1 MGVPVRSW
9 AAVVVLLNAVPA
21 VAGALAAW
29 FVLRGQATGF
39 RCFVALTL
47 VLFGTAG
54 SQVTG
59 LVSALHP
66 GSRDPASLLEG
77 LGWVAMFQ
85 LAYVFPDGRPV
96 PAWSRWLMVLWAG
109 FLAGSACW
117 PSWARLAGSRAR
129 RRRRRAPPGRHVRGA
144 LRSTGTGGCPGRWSG
159 SRPRASWRRSASGS
173 SSP

>member
-1 MGVPVRSW
+1 MVRRAVLATSAALLVLWLVAAVDVVWRADQIPPVDVLAPWTTAEGREVLDGWGVPVRSW

-59 LVSALHP
+59 LISALHP
-66 GSRDPASLLEG
+66 GSTARHPSCRDSG
-77 LGWVAMFQ
+77 
-85 LAYVFPDGRPV
+85 
-96 PAWSRWLMVLWAG
+96 
-109 FLAGSACW
+109 GSPC
-117 PSWARLAGSRAR
+117 
-129 RRRRRAPPGRHVRGA
+129 
-144 LRSTGTGGCPGRWSG
+144 
-159 SRPRASWRRSASGS
+159 S
-173 SSP
+173 SSPTCSRTGVRCPRGAAG